1 MKIAKFN
8 VAASL
13 LAIAVMLFSADLSA
27 QNLTF
32 KVGGDD
38 KEKKEVVKEKI
49 VEKEVE
55 KSGPSVSQEL
65 KKMFGY
71 KDETSLTGPRVEN
84 IGKFFLDKYTGEV
97 TVFAYYKNEPVILG
111 YDLLNEPIAPYFE
124 NQAELDAK
132 LAAVYK
138 MGVDA
143 IREVDKNHIILL
155 GGAQWNGNFKPLEN
169 TLFDDK
175 IMYTCHRY
183 GGGTD
188 ANAIRSFI
196 EFRDRTNR
204 PMYMG
209 EIGHNTDE
217 WMASFCKTMVDNN
230 IGYTFWPYK
239 KIHNSSFVGIKAP
252 EGWRKVIAFSE
263 APRGTYNEVRKARPN
278 QEEARKALMQFVEN
292 SRFENCNIQKG
303 YIRAIQLKAD

>member
-55 KSGPSVSQEL
+55 KSGSSVSQEL

-97 TVFAYYKNEPVILG
+97 TVFAYYKNEPVRWRVYRDHVPDDITDPRAEVNYQLIRYDTGDNDLVLVNINTGAMWRIDFKGLG
-111 YDLLNEPIAPYFE
+111 ITYKNARFKYVPII
-124 NQAELDAK
+124 D
-132 LAAVYK
+132 
-138 MGVDA
+138 
-143 IREVDKNHIILL
+143 
-155 GGAQWNGNFKPLEN
+155 
-169 TLFDDK
+169 T
-175 IMYTCHRY
+175 
-183 GGGTD
+183 
-188 ANAIRSFI
+188 
-196 EFRDRTNR
+196 
-204 PMYMG
+204 
-209 EIGHNTDE
+209 E
-217 WMASFCKTMVDNN
+217 W
-230 IGYTFWPYK
+230 
-239 KIHNSSFVGIKAP
+239 
-252 EGWRKVIAFSE
+252 
-263 APRGTYNEVRKARPN
+263 
-278 QEEARKALMQFVEN
+278 
-292 SRFENCNIQKG
+292 
-303 YIRAIQLKAD
+303 